1 MIIIGI
7 DPGMDGAVAAIDGES
22 RQLLRLEDTPV
33 LQAGKGREYDVS
45 GMADLLRSMVL
56 GHSARVVIERAQAMT
71 KNGVKQ
77 GVSSSFLFGMGYGIW
92 IGVIGALGI
101 PYATVRPI
109 DWTKRLL
116 KGVPGEGKARSILL
130 ASQTFPG
137 IELVPPGC
145 RKPRDGRAD
154 AACLAYYGVV
164 A

>member
-56 GHSARVVIERAQAMT
+56 GHSARVVIERAQPMP
-71 KNGVKQ
+71 GQ
-77 GVSSSFLFGMGYGIW
+77 GVTSTFSTGMGYGIW
-92 IGVIGALGI
+92 IGVVGALGI
-101 PYATVRPI
+101 PYSSVRPC
-109 DWTKRLL
+109 DWTRKLL

-154 AACLAYYGVV
+154 AACIAYYGVQT
-164 A
+164 

>member
-1 MIIIGI
+1 
-7 DPGMDGAVAAIDGES
+7 MDSETRTLKRV
-22 RQLLRLEDTPV
+22 EDTPV
-33 LQAGKGREYDVS
+33 FKVQKGREYDVS
-45 GMADLLRSMVL
+45 GMADLLRSMAL

-101 PYATVRPI
+101 PYVTVRPI

-137 IELVPPGC
+137 IDLVPPGC